1 MTRLKTILLTLITIT
16 LFAQGA
22 TAQDATTQGKEFWL
36 SFISNGFKNHPQQGT
51 WLRVQLLVS
60 AKRNCEGDIVNPNT
74 GWSHHFTVEANNVF
88 SMDLD
93 ETQVY
98 VESNE
103 YEQIVNKGLQI
114 TTTDTVSVYCANIAT
129 YSFDASYVLPIQG
142 LADDY
147 IIQTA
152 QQSSGVYDP
161 TSAFVIVATEDNTT
175 IDITPSVNTL
185 AGRQANQ
192 EFNITLNKG
201 EAYQV
206 RSNQGWDGSRDLSGT
221 RVTARDCKKIA
232 IFNGNNLTLVP
243 ANATSDIDCIFEQA
257 MPLRSWGKKFVVTT
271 SLDRSS
277 DYVKITSASDGNEIR
292 RNGVVLTTLNANQS
306 YTFELSNSQKSCYIE
321 ALHPCAVY
329 LYNTSS
335 NGSGNGAPSMVW
347 IAPIEQRIDQITFS
361 TFNYEHDNVNIPNH
375 YINIIVESQDIDKVY
390 LDNELLS
397 ANLFETVQG
406 NDAYSFMRQ
415 RISHDVHHLHCPN
428 GFNAHVYGFGDA
440 RGYAYM
446 VGSKAADLSTTIS
459 INDEVVVPN
468 DTISSC
474 SLDPLTF
481 IADINLNNYSLVWDF
496 GDGTTSTDNP
506 AQHTYGDNALYEATL
521 TVNSEETPCEGSSA
535 LNTYSLFIDARRE
548 PDINYSD
555 NICAGERYSG
565 YGFSNVLITADTTLT
580 REQPGTLNPD
590 CMVLVN
596 VAISC
601 YPVSDTTI
609 TDFVC
614 FSGAD
619 TYTSHG
625 FNISYN
631 RPGTYT
637 ATRTDTN
644 PYGCERNVNLELTV
658 GDVLDG
664 EVELDDTHCDSIVWN
679 GKTYYE
685 SGEYT
690 DTIPNAEGC
699 YSIAHL
705 KLDLEHTPS
714 PSDIY
719 PTDPA
724 NTAPH
729 WVITATEFQINAY
742 DLAIA
747 NTNSECH
754 WDSITWNFE
763 TPNVNWVLEVDNST
777 DPIGKKCKMYVL
789 ERVPD
794 TVWLVA
800 KVYNKCHPQGVERR
814 YWFVSSFYD
823 VDEHGPSTGSGT
835 SGVFSVTPN
844 PNNGQMT
851 LNFEQLTGKIDIKVY
866 DMRGVLVEHLQTY
879 STTEHHTMPFECTS
893 RAGGI
898 YCFVVTSTTGNITQK
913 VIISPN

>member
-161 TSAFVIVATEDNTT
+161 ASAFVIVATEDNTT

-206 RSNQGWDGSRDLSGT
+206 RSNESWDGSRDLSGT

-243 ANATSDIDCIFEQA
+243 ANAISDIDCIFEQA

-619 TYTSHG
+619 TYTGHG
-625 FNISYN
+625 FSLSYN
-631 RPGTYT
+631 GSGTYT

-664 EVELDDTHCDSIVWN
+664 EVEQDSTHCDSIVWN

>member
-93 ETQVY
+93 ETLVY

-175 IDITPSVNTL
+175 VDITPSVNTL
-185 AGRQANQ
+185 AGRQAHQ
-192 EFNITLNKG
+192 EFSITLNKG

-206 RSNQGWDGSRDLSGT
+206 RSNESWNGSRDLSGT

-243 ANATSDIDCIFEQA
+243 ANAISDIDCIFEQA

-446 VGSKAADLSTTIS
+446 VGSKATDLSTTIS

-468 DTISSC
+468 DTISNC

-535 LNTYSLFIDARRE
+535 LNTYTLFIDTRRE
-548 PDINYSD
+548 PDLNYSD

-565 YGFSNVLITADTTLT
+565 HGFSNVLITADTTLT

-590 CMVLVN
+590 CMIHVN

-619 TYTSHG
+619 TYTGHG

-747 NTNSECH
+747 NTNNECH

-763 TPNVNWVLEVDNST
+763 TPNVNWVLEVDTST

-789 ERVPD
+789 EQVTD

-823 VDEHGPSTGSGT
+823 VDEHGPSTPSIGSGAFT
-835 SGVFSVTPN
+835 VMPN

-851 LNFEQLTGKIDIKVY
+851 LNFENLTGKIDVKVY
-866 DMRGVLVEHLQTY
+866 DMRGALVDHLQTF
-879 STTEHHTMPFECTS
+879 SGTERHMLPYQCTLN
-893 RAGGI
+893 AGI